1 MNRLTLFPRGAQ
13 LAPELVARFQSLPT
27 PVVSD
32 ASERSHGAVGILP
45 VGGCLTALRTRIVAG
60 PALTVRTRPGDN
72 LVVHKALELTE
83 PGDVLVV
90 DARGELT
97 NAIVGELMSLYARR
111 RGVAAIVV
119 DGAVRD
125 SHELS
130 EGVLPIFARG
140 ISHLGPFKS
149 GPGEVHGTVHVG
161 GAVVNDGDLVVA
173 DADGV
178 TFVAA
183 RRAAEVASA
192 AEAIVAK
199 EHEIRRA
206 ILDGT
211 WDRSWIDPALEIV
224 EVDAPDD

>member
-1 MNRLTLFPRGAQ
+1 MNRATLFSRGAR
-13 LAPELVARFQSLPT
+13 LAPELIARFRSLPT

-32 ASERSHGAVGILP
+32 ASERSHGAVGVLP
-45 VGGCLTALRTRIVAG
+45 IGACLTALGTRIVAG

-72 LVVHKALELTE
+72 LVVHKALELTR

-125 SHELS
+125 SQELS

-140 ISHLGPFKS
+140 VSHMGPFKS
-149 GPGEVHGTVHVG
+149 GPGEIHGTVHIG
-161 GAVVNDGDLVVA
+161 GAVVNDGDVVVA

-178 TFVAA
+178 TFVPA
-183 RRAAEVASA
+183 RRAAEVAAA

-199 EHEIRRA
+199 ELEIRRA
-206 ILDGT
+206 ILEGT
-211 WDRSWIDPALEIV
+211 WDRSWIDAALEIV
-224 EVDAPDD
+224 DADARDA

>member
-1 MNRLTLFPRGAQ
+1 MNRATLFSRGAQ
-13 LAPELVARFQSLPT
+13 LAPELIERFRSLPT

-32 ASERSHGAVGILP
+32 ASERSHGAVGVLP
-45 VGGCLTALRTRIVAG
+45 VGECLTALRTRIVAG

-72 LVVHKALELTE
+72 LVVHKALELTR

-97 NAIVGELMSLYARR
+97 NAIVGELMALYARS

-125 SHELS
+125 SQELS

-140 ISHLGPFKS
+140 VSHLGPFKS
-149 GPGEVHGTVHVG
+149 GPGEIHGAVHVG
-161 GAVVNDGDLVVA
+161 GAVVNDGDVVVA

-178 TFVAA
+178 TFVPA
-183 RRAAEVASA
+183 RRAAEVAAA

-199 EHEIRRA
+199 EREIRRA
-206 ILDGT
+206 IVEGA
-211 WDRSWIDPALEIV
+211 WDRAWIDSALEIV
-224 EVDAPDD
+224 DVGARDS

>member
-1 MNRLTLFPRGAQ
+1 MNRATLFLRGAQ
-13 LAPELVARFQSLPT
+13 LAPELIARFRSLPT

-32 ASERSHGAVGILP
+32 ASERSHGAVGVLP

-72 LVVHKALELTE
+72 LVVHKALERTR
-83 PGDVLVV
+83 PGDVVVV

-97 NAIVGELMSLYARR
+97 NAIVGELMALYARS

-125 SHELS
+125 SQELS

-140 ISHLGPFKS
+140 VSHLGPFKS
-149 GPGEVHGTVHVG
+149 GPGEIHGTVHVG
-161 GAVVNDGDLVVA
+161 GAVVNDGDVVVA

-178 TFVAA
+178 TFVPA
-183 RRAAEVASA
+183 RRAAEVAAA

-199 EHEIRRA
+199 ELEIRQA
-206 ILDGT
+206 IAEGT
-211 WDRSWIDPALEIV
+211 WDRSWIDAALEIV
-224 EVDAPDD
+224 DADARDE

>member
-1 MNRLTLFPRGAQ
+1 MNRVTLFPRAPQ
-13 LAPELVARFQSLPT
+13 LAPELIARFRSLPT

-45 VGGCLTALRTRIVAG
+45 VGSCLIALSTRIVAG
-60 PALTVRTRPGDN
+60 PAVTVRTRPGDN

-97 NAIVGELMSLYARR
+97 NAIVGELMALYARR

-125 SHELS
+125 SQELS

-149 GPGEVHGTVHVG
+149 GPGEIHGTVQIG

-178 TFVAA
+178 TFVPA
-183 RRAAEVASA
+183 RRAAEVAAA
-192 AEAIVAK
+192 AEAIVEK
-199 EHEIRRA
+199 EREIRLA
-206 ILDGT
+206 ILDGS

-224 EVDAPDD
+224 EFEAR

>member
-1 MNRLTLFPRGAQ
+1 MNRLLMYERGPRID
-13 LAPELVARFQSLPT
+13 PELVARFRALST

-32 ASERSHGAVGILP
+32 ASERSHGAVGVTP
-45 VGGCLTALRTRIVAG
+45 VGACLTALGATTVAG

-97 NAIVGELMSLYARR
+97 NAIVGELMSLYARQ

-130 EGVLPIFARG
+130 EGVLPVFARG
-140 ISHLGPFKS
+140 VSHLGPFKS
-149 GPGEVHGTVHVG
+149 GPGEIHGTVQIG
-161 GAVVNDGDLVVA
+161 GALVRDGDLVVA

-178 TFVAA
+178 TFVP
-183 RRAAEVASA
+183 RWRADEVAA
-192 AEAIVAK
+192 GAEAIVAK
-199 EHEIRRA
+199 ERA
-206 ILDGT
+206 IREDILAGT
-211 WDRSWIDPALEIV
+211 WDRSWIDPSLEIV
-224 EVDAPDD
+224 EAEADCN